1 MKIKIFYIFCILLSS
16 CSNNS
21 FSKSDVLSSQNE
33 ANKIGLVLDSI
44 AVGDNLSGLLSS
56 FDESDFDVENLFR
69 GVGIE
74 NDESVFSV
82 KSRSEPDQWITLC
95 YKPRMDVFPSELKR
109 ILTGKEG
116 REIRI
121 IVSKVIR

>member
-1 MKIKIFYIFCILLSS
+1 MKILYIFCILLNS
-16 CSNNS
+16 CSNNV
-21 FSKSDVLSSQNE
+21 FSESEIMSSQNE
-33 ANKIGLVLDSI
+33 ANRIGLIFDSI
-44 AVGDNLSGLLSS
+44 AVGDNLSALLSD

-82 KSRSEPDQWITLC
+82 KSRSEPDQWVTLC